1 MIILPLSALH
11 NRKAFDC
18 GEPLLNQYLQ
28 QHARQS
34 TERRISR
41 TFVAVAT
48 PDSPAILG
56 YHTTLV
62 TTLEVQQVPG
72 KVSKAKIPTLLL
84 ARLAADQQCQGQGV
98 GKFLLLDVLKRALI
112 ISEQTGLYAVVLD
125 ALTENAKNFYLRFGF
140 RELLDDPFH
149 LYLPIGTII
158 ELGLTQPLP
167 NAE

>member
-1 MIILPLSALH
+1 MIIIPLSPLH
-11 NRKAFDC
+11 ECKAFDC
-18 GEPLLNQYLQ
+18 GEPSLNQFLQ

-34 TERRISR
+34 AERRISR

-48 PDSPAILG
+48 ADSAAILG

-62 TTLEVQQVPG
+62 TTLEVKQVPG
-72 KVSKAKIPTLLL
+72 KVSKAEIPALLL
-84 ARLAADQQCQGQGV
+84 ARLAVDRHIQRQGV
-98 GKFLLLDVLKRALI
+98 GEHLLLDVLRRAVI

-149 LYLPIGTII
+149 LYLPISTII
-158 ELGLTQPLP
+158 ELGLMQS
-167 NAE
+167 